1 MVAATTFLIHLMQ
14 FADGGNYN
22 QAKLSEAILE
32 VEKVRK
38 AFESKLAK
46 EKTDRSAK
54 EASLKQEDVERLVS
68 IASITFTVQCM
79 GAST

>member
-1 MVAATTFLIHLMQ
+1 LTFLVQLTQ

-32 VEKVRK
+32 VEKIRK

-46 EKTDRSAK
+46 EKKERLAK
-54 EASLKQEDVERLVS
+54 EANLRQEDVDRIVS
-68 IASITFTVQCM
+68 NA
-79 GAST
+79 